1 MKQLVLASHNKGKL
15 AEFRDMLG
23 GLVEEIRSA
32 ADYHLPEP
40 AETGTTFVENALIKS
55 HAAMQATK
63 LPALADD
70 SGLSVDA
77 LSGSPGVYSA
87 DWAGIPR
94 DFDRAMKKLHDALSG
109 NVNGQK
115 ARFISVLTLS
125 RPDRDDEVFEGVCEG
140 TLVWPPRGAGGF
152 GYDPMFVPDGHK
164 ITFSEMT
171 EEKKNTLSH
180 RAKAVEQLTAFLA
193 NDIVVG

>member
-1 MKQLVLASHNKGKL
+1 MKQLVLATHNNGKL
-15 AEFRDMLG
+15 MEFRDMLG
-23 GLVEEIRSA
+23 GLVDEIRSA

-70 SGLSVDA
+70 SGLCVDA
-77 LSGSPGVYSA
+77 LSGAPGVYSA

-94 DFDRAMKKLHDALSG
+94 DFDRAMKKLHEALGG

-115 ARFISVLTLS
+115 ARFVSVLTLS
-125 RPDRDDEVFEGVCEG
+125 RPDKQDEVFEGICEG

-152 GYDPMFVPDGHK
+152 GYDPMFVPEGQTL
-164 ITFSEMT
+164 TFAEMT
-171 EEKKNTLSH
+171 EETKNTLSH